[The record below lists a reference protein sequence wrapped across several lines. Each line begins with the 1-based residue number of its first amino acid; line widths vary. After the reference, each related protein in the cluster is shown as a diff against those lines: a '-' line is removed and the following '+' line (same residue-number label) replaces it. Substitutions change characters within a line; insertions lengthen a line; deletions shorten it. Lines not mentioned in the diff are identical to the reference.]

1 MVLILDGK
9 ERADLFFSEGQE
21 KLEPDPTL
29 KNTERGFDHPYIL
42 CNSEH
47 LIIKIVEK
55 KTKYVDIIV
64 LLFL

>member
-29 KNTERGFDHPYIL
+29 KNTERGFDHPTFCVTL
-42 CNSEH
+42 NTKS
-47 LIIKIVEK
+47 LKSLKK

-64 LLFL
+64 LL